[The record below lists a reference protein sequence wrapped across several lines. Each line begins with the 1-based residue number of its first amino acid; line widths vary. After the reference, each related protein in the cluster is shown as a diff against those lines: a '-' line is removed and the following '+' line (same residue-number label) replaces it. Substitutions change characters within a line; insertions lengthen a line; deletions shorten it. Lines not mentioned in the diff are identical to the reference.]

1 MEGEHLAAVC
11 GLYCGA
17 CSLYRARRDENP
29 ERLEE
34 LLKPLSERWQVP
46 KDELNCD
53 GCLAGGR
60 LMPHC
65 RDCKIKQCAAE
76 KEAVTRCSGCP
87 DFPCQIITA
96 FNNDGV
102 RHHAE
107 VLDNIRRQQKVGVTE
122 WLQEQFERWRCQF
135 CGVSLDWYARSCY
148 RCGTKNALTI
158 NTATGDRL
166 QPYYR
171 G

>member
-17 CSLYRARRDENP
+17 CSLYRARHDENP

-34 LLKPLSERWQVP
+34 LLKALSERWQVP
-46 KDELNCD
+46 RDELNCD

-60 LMPHC
+60 LTPYC
-65 RDCKIKQCAAE
+65 RDCKIKKCAAE
-76 KEAVTRCSGCP
+76 KEGVTRCAGCP
-87 DFPCQIITA
+87 DFPCQTITA

-122 WLQEQFERWRCQF
+122 WLEEQFERWRCQF

-158 NTATGDRL
+158 DTATGDRL